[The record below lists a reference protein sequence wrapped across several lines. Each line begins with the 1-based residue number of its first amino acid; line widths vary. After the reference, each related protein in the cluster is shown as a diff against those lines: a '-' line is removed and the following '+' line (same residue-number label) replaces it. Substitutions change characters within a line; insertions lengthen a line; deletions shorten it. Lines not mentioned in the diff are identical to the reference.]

1 MATDTSLRSTLV
13 PRLARLL
20 PAAIIP
26 PLAVAMALSD
36 GQYGSTWYPAALAIV
51 AAFVVFATAG
61 PRRALSR
68 VQVIALSAAG
78 GLAGWMYLSL
88 LWSELGGPTLTEANR
103 AATYALALAL
113 VVLVGDTPER
123 RRDLLVVT
131 AGASAVLALYVA
143 VRLVNSP
150 SLELFAGDRLFR
162 PIGYPNAL
170 SAFLMM
176 GLWPL
181 VMLAASPDE
190 PVALRGVALMGAA
203 AIPAT
208 ALLTVS
214 RAGML
219 FALLGTVVYFAVSP
233 IRVRSL
239 LAATIAVA
247 PVLAGFSTLDDVQ
260 HGATADTTQAA
271 GRVIVTGAVIGFA
284 AGIAWG
290 VLERRTILPS
300 TIGRALRLIL
310 VGAVLV
316 GVVGGVVVAVQRDA
330 SGFTQRRWDAF
341 RAGQGSDAGEE
352 QNRLLTSGSNRYDFW
367 RVSLDMLQE
376 RPLTGYGAANWQWKY
391 LSMGKSGEEPNNA
404 HGSIWEFAAGLGV
417 VGVALYLTAMLLAI
431 GAAFVPATTG
441 DGPRS
446 AALLAA
452 MAIGVGH
459 MQVDWLWET
468 PATGLLAMC
477 ICGLSLA
484 GLRRPERPVRMPLRH
499 VSLGLAIA
507 VGVIGILPALLSER
521 YTDASY
527 DASPSAGLRLAE
539 RGATLN
545 PFSASPEMAR
555 AAAAKR
561 AGQGAVVVTA
571 LRSASD
577 REPKNWAA
585 WALLGEAQR
594 SLGDASA
601 GLRSCVEAQHIK
613 PTVVCPGQSS

>member
-1 MATDTSLRSTLV
+1 MATVTSPRSTLV

-20 PAAIIP
+20 PAAIVP
-26 PLAVAMALSD
+26 PLALAMALSD

-51 AAFVVFATAG
+51 ASFVVFATSG
-61 PRRALSR
+61 PRTALSR
-68 VQVIALSAAG
+68 VQVTALSAAG

-88 LWSELGGPTLTEANR
+88 IWSELGGPTLTEANR

-113 VVLVGDTPER
+113 MVLVADTPER

-131 AGASAVLALYVA
+131 AGASAVLALYVGLH
-143 VRLVNSP
+143 LVASP
-150 SLELFAGDRLFR
+150 SLDLFSDDRLFR

-170 SAFLMM
+170 VAFLMI

-190 PVALRGVALMGAA
+190 PVALRGLALMGAA

-208 ALLTVS
+208 ALITVS
-214 RAGML
+214 RAGLL
-219 FALLGTVVYFAVSP
+219 FAVFGTVVYFAVSP

-239 LAATIAVA
+239 LAAAIAFA
-247 PVLAGFSTLDDVQ
+247 PVLAGFSTLDHVQ
-260 HGATADTTQAA
+260 HGATGSATQAA
-271 GRVIVTGAVIGFA
+271 GRVIVIGAVVGLG

-290 VLERRTILPS
+290 LLDRRWQIPATF
-300 TIGRALRLIL
+300 GRALRIILICAL
-310 VGAVLV
+310 
-316 GVVGGVVVAVQRDA
+316 VVGILGGLVLAANRDA
-330 SGFTQRRWDAF
+330 TGFAHRRWAAF
-341 RAGQGSDAGEE
+341 KAGEGSDFSQGG
-352 QNRLLTSGSNRYDFW
+352 NRLLTSGSNRYDFW
-367 RVSLDMLQE
+367 RVSLDMLKE

-391 LSMGKSGEEPNNA
+391 LALGKSGEEPDNA

-417 VGVALYLTAMLLAI
+417 IGVALYLIAMLLAI
-431 GAAFVPATTG
+431 GAAFVPATTS

-452 MAIGVGH
+452 MAVGVGH

-468 PATGLLAMC
+468 PATGLLVMS

-484 GLRRPERPVRMPLRH
+484 GLRRPDRPVRMPLRH

-527 DASPSAGLRLAE
+527 DASPAAGIRLAQ
-539 RGATLN
+539 RAAALN

-561 AGQGAVVVTA
+561 AGRGAVQIAA
-571 LRSASD
+571 LRSATD

-594 SLGDASA
+594 AQGDPVG
-601 GLRSCVEAQHIK
+601 GLRSCVVAQHIK

>member
-1 MATDTSLRSTLV
+1 MATVTSPRSTLV

-20 PAAIIP
+20 PAAIVP
-26 PLAVAMALSD
+26 PLALAMALSD

-51 AAFVVFATAG
+51 AAFVVFATSG
-61 PRRALSR
+61 PRNALSR
-68 VQVIALSAAG
+68 VQVTALSAAG

-88 LWSELGGPTLTEANR
+88 IWSELGGPTLTEANR

-113 VVLVGDTPER
+113 MVLVADTPER

-131 AGASAVLALYVA
+131 AGASAVLALYVGLH
-143 VRLVNSP
+143 LVASP
-150 SLELFAGDRLFR
+150 SLELFSDDRLFR

-170 SAFLMM
+170 AAFLMM

-190 PVALRGVALMGAA
+190 PIVLRGLALMGAA

-208 ALLTVS
+208 ALITVS
-214 RAGML
+214 RAGLL
-219 FALLGTVVYFAVSP
+219 FAVLGTIVYFAVSP

-239 LAATIAVA
+239 LAAAIAFA
-247 PVLAGFSTLDDVQ
+247 PALAGFTTLDHVQ
-260 HGATADTTQAA
+260 HGATASATQAA
-271 GRVIVTGAVIGFA
+271 GRVIVTGAVIGLG

-290 VLERRTILPS
+290 LLERRMQLPAA
-300 TIGRALRLIL
+300 IGRALRIIL
-310 VGAVLV
+310 VGAL
-316 GVVGGVVVAVQRDA
+316 VVAILGGLVLAANRDA
-330 SGFTQRRWDAF
+330 TGFAHRRWAAF
-341 RAGQGSDAGEE
+341 KAGEGSDFSQGG
-352 QNRLLTSGSNRYDFW
+352 NRLLTSGSNRYDFW
-367 RVSLDMLQE
+367 RVSLDMLKE
-376 RPLTGYGAANWQWKY
+376 RPITGYGAANWQWKY
-391 LSMGKSGEEPNNA
+391 LAMGKSGEEPDNA
-404 HGSIWEFAAGLGV
+404 HGSIWEFAAGLGF
-417 VGVALYLTAMLLAI
+417 VGVALYLIAMLLAI
-431 GAAFVPATTG
+431 GAAFVPATTA

-452 MAIGVGH
+452 MAVGVGH

-468 PATGLLAMC
+468 PATGLLVMS

-527 DASPSAGLRLAE
+527 DASPAAGIRLAQ

-555 AAAAKR
+555 ASAAKR
-561 AGQGAVVVTA
+561 AGQTAVEIAA
-571 LRSASD
+571 LRSAAD

-594 SLGDASA
+594 AQGDAA
-601 GLRSCVEAQHIK
+601 GGLRSCVAAQHIK